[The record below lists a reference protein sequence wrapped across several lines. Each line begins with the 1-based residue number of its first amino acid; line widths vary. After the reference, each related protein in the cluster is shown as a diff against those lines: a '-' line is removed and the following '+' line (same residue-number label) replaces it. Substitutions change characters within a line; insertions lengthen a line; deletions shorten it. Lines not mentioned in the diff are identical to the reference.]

1 MNRVL
6 VVEDEPEIQELLAAY
21 LRSEGYMVTI
31 AGDGVSA
38 LDKFHSIPCNLVLLD
53 IMLPKIDGFGV
64 CKLIR
69 QESDVPIIML
79 TALDSEIE
87 QLRGFKL
94 KIDDYVTKPFSI
106 PILLQKI
113 AAVLRR
119 SSYTVESDM
128 IQCQNIVLNTA
139 SRECYV
145 AGLKI
150 DLTKREF
157 DLLFELAKAPGRV
170 LTREILLNRV
180 WGYDF
185 FGDCRIVDSHIKNL
199 RKKIPEYLIETIR
212 GVGYRVPKSN

>member
-1 MNRVL
+1 MNRIL
-6 VVEDEPEIQELLAAY
+6 IIEDEPEIQELLTAY
-21 LRSEGYMVTI
+21 LNSEGYIVTL

-38 LDKFHSIPCNLVLLD
+38 LERFHSAPCNLVLLD

-64 CKLIR
+64 CELIR

-79 TALDSEIE
+79 TALDDEAK

-94 KIDDYVTKPFSI
+94 KIDDYITKPFSI
-106 PILLQKI
+106 PVLLQKI

-119 SSYTVESDM
+119 SNHIAESDT
-128 IQCQNIVLNTA
+128 IHCQNILLNTA
-139 SRECYV
+139 SRECFV
-145 AGLKI
+145 EGLKV

-157 DLLFELAKAPGRV
+157 DLLFELAKTPGRV
-170 LTREILLNRV
+170 LTREGLLNRV

-199 RKKIPEYLIETIR
+199 RKKLPNQLIETSR
-212 GVGYRVPKSN
+212 GVGYRVQKSN